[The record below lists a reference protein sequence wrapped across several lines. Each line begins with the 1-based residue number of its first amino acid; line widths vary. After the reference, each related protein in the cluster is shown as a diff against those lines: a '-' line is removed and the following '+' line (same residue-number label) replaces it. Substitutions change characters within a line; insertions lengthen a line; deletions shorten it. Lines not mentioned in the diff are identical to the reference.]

1 MERASRVAGRT
12 RPRRTIGS
20 TRGAVAPDVDG
31 ARASSYKQE
40 RGGNRARLLGW
51 TRGRRPPARRIAP
64 MSRVRSVSSCSTAKN
79 RAVMRSHIARSGD
92 GDPAP
97 PPFRCTKVHQR
108 PRSWSTSHGDRAH
121 ERPEAQTS
129 DPVASEFR
137 KRRTVRRSPAFYYR
151 NPCKSRESDARTRTG
166 DPFITSFGQLS
177 APVTGS
183 HLQSLPAPDPA
194 DRR

>member
-1 MERASRVAGRT
+1 VSRAGHARVGRLGALVVPSRLTWTALAHRVTSRSVAGT
-12 RPRRTIGS
+12 
-20 TRGAVAPDVDG
+20 
-31 ARASSYKQE
+31 E
-40 RGGNRARLLGW
+40 RGSWDGREAGVHRRAGS
-51 TRGRRPPARRIAP
+51 PP

-79 RAVMRSHIARSGD
+79 RAVMRSRIARSCD

-108 PRSWSTSHGDRAH
+108 PRSWSTSHGDGAH
-121 ERPEAQTS
+121 ERLEAQTS

-151 NPCKSRESDARTRTG
+151 NPCKSREADARTRTG